1 MVDRGESLGENLA
14 WASARALLVL
24 SFVAELLLLTRV
36 AACEQAEAAH
46 HDRWER
52 CSACRRYCG
61 PGVCCALRRS
71 LWLSRHA
78 FEDTHLGKLAS
89 ARCLAH
95 DAASTVAQKLSL
107 CEQAATY
114 QSDVASRQDLNSYFD
129 NENKVAKKAHRKD
142 FTSEAAKQQLSAIFG
157 SSKADRMSATV
168 KHMQKKL
175 VTQDLAYSA
184 KDANSDLDSYFD
196 SMQETNVR
204 ANRAHARKETSVDD
218 DGLPVLTSQKS
229 KQQQEDAAVNK
240 EELENYKKNNPDFK
254 KRMDTVVLALW

>member
-1 MVDRGESLGENLA
+1 MIVGS
-14 WASARALLVL
+14 
-24 SFVAELLLLTRV
+24 V
-36 AACEQAEAAH
+36 AALAAATVAL
-46 HDRWER
+46 
-52 CSACRRYCG
+52 AC
-61 PGVCCALRRS
+61 VALYGARS
-71 LWLSRHA
+71 GSVAMLSKTHTLVSWLLHGA
-78 FEDTHLGKLAS
+78 WLLMLAS
-89 ARCLAH
+89 A
-95 DAASTVAQKLSL
+95 VAQKVPL

-157 SSKADRMSATV
+157 NSKADHMSATV
-168 KHMQKKL
+168 KHIQKKL

-254 KRMDTVVLALW
+254 KRMDTVVLALC